1 LRTSEERREIKK
13 MKMFWILLALLAL
26 IYAILFKTNNVIS
39 FGSLGFAVFSFLKI
53 NNIEKRKLQIEE
65 ERRSEEKAASLIA
78 YFRLSGKVRKFRI
91 ENKLKGEARNIKVLL
106 DGKSLD
112 EQHPLWYERQPPIT
126 TKLSGHEHRDY
137 ILYLKPSALPKS
149 AKIYWTD
156 DVKENNFNECPLPLV

>member
-1 LRTSEERREIKK
+1 MKTK
-13 MKMFWILLALLAL
+13 MHWIFFALLAL
-26 IYAILFKTNNVIS
+26 ICSFLFHTNTVIS
-39 FGSLGFAVFSFLKI
+39 FMSLGFAAFSFVKI

-65 ERRSEEKAASLIA
+65 ERRSEEKAALLVAS
-78 YFRLSGKVRKFRI
+78 FHFSGKIRTLCI

>member
-1 LRTSEERREIKK
+1 MKTK
-13 MKMFWILLALLAL
+13 MIWIFFALLAL
-26 IYAILFKTNNVIS
+26 ICVFLFHTNTVIS
-39 FGSLGFAVFSFLKI
+39 FMSLVFAAFSFVKM

-65 ERRSEEKAASLIA
+65 ERRSEEKAAYLNARFI
-78 YFRLSGKVRKFRI
+78 LSQGRRTLRI
-91 ENKLKGEARNIKVLL
+91 KNKGKGEARNIKVLL

-126 TKLSGHEHRDY
+126 TKLNGHEHRDY

-156 DVKENNFNECPLPLV
+156 DVKENNVNECPLPLV